1 MSDHPWRGIAMTGG
15 APLAGPT
22 TKLSPWTAPAKLK
35 TPYKVSI
42 FLLLLL
48 GYLVCSPW
56 LLLELGNVSR
66 IFVFVF
72 TLPAAF
78 FWGLKGGV
86 AVSLVTPI
94 LVMALHAVMGEPFGG
109 GVVGPLFLLLMNMMV
124 GQMCDLSLRL
134 EREFEKKDRAELEL
148 QRHKAHL
155 EERIR
160 ERTAELTRTNKELQQ
175 EIGERKQVANALR
188 ESEEKYRLL
197 VETAN
202 EAIFIAQDGV
212 IKFPNP
218 KTFAMT
224 GYSESEV
231 VAMPFVNL
239 IHPDDREMV
248 AERHRQRLNGEG
260 PPSDYAFRIINKAGS
275 EMWVQINAAFTTW
288 EGRPATINLIRD
300 ITEKRQ
306 LEERLRQ
313 SQKIESIGTLAGGIA
328 HEFNNILGIIMGN
341 AELALEEV
349 PERSLAAG
357 NLQEIRTASL
367 RAKDVVNRIL
377 SFARIAPS
385 ERKPVRVGAAARE
398 SLKLLRAA
406 IPATIDIRQHIAC
419 DGETIL
425 ADLTEFHQVLMNLCT
440 NAAHAVEATS
450 GVVEI
455 TLEPVHL
462 DRAAASRYDGLNPG
476 RHVRLTVADTGRGIE
491 PGVMDRI
498 FDPYFTTKEIGQGL
512 GMGLAIVHGIVKKND
527 GAIRIE
533 SEPGHGATVEVVFPQ
548 IEARAA
554 AEVHEANVLPT
565 GAERILVVDDEASL
579 VEMTSLMLERLAY
592 TVVGTTRSTEALTL
606 FQMQPDRF
614 DLVITDM
621 AMPEMAGDRLAKEL
635 LRLRPDMPVILCTGH
650 SDRIDAERAAKL
662 GIAGYYMKPL
672 DQKTLAIGVRNVL
685 DEAQLK
691 RNIKGAGQHA

>member
-1 MSDHPWRGIAMTGG
+1 M
-15 APLAGPT
+15 AGSN
-22 TKLSPWTAPAKLK
+22 TKFSLWTAPAKIK

-42 FLLLLL
+42 FFLLLFS
-48 GYLVCSPW
+48 YLACGPW
-56 LLLELGNVSR
+56 LLTQLGNVSR
-66 IFVFVF
+66 VFVFVF

-86 AVSLVTPI
+86 AVSLATPA
-94 LVMALHAVMGEPFGG
+94 LVLTMHAVMGVPFSG
-109 GVVGPLFLLLMNMMV
+109 GVIGPVFLLLINMIV
-124 GQMCDLSLRL
+124 GRMCDLSLRL
-134 EREFEKKDRAELEL
+134 ERELEKKDRAEMEL
-148 QRHKAHL
+148 QRHKATL
-155 EERIR
+155 EEKIG
-160 ERTAELTRTNKELQQ
+160 ERTAELMRINTELQQ
-175 EIGERKQVANALR
+175 EIGERQQVVRALR

-218 KTFAMT
+218 KTLAMT

-239 IHPDDREMV
+239 IHPDDRQMV
-248 AERHRQRLNGEG
+248 AERHLQRLKGEG

-328 HEFNNILGIIMGN
+328 HEFNNILGIIIGN
-341 AELALEEV
+341 TELALEEV
-349 PERSLAAG
+349 PARSLAGG

-377 SFARIAPS
+377 SFARIAPA

-406 IPATIDIRQHIAC
+406 IPTTVDIRQHLAC

-425 ADLTEFHQVLMNLCT
+425 ADLTEIHQVLMNLCT
-440 NAAHAVEATS
+440 NAAHAVEETS

-462 DRAAASRYDGLNPG
+462 DRSAARRYDGLKPG
-476 RHVRLTVADTGRGIE
+476 PHVRLTVADTGRGIE

-498 FDPYFTTKEIGQGL
+498 FDPYFTTKDIGQGL

-527 GAIRIE
+527 GAIRVE
-533 SEPGHGATVEVVFPQ
+533 SKPGHGTTVEVLFPQ

-554 AEVHEANVLPT
+554 AEVPKAGALPT
-565 GAERILVVDDEASL
+565 GTERILVVDDEASL
-579 VEMTSLMLERLAY
+579 VEMTSRILERLAY
-592 TVVGTTRSTEALTL
+592 TVVGTTSSTEALRLVQT
-606 FQMQPDRF
+606 QPDRF

-621 AMPEMAGDRLAKEL
+621 AMPEMAGDRLAREL
-635 LRLRPDMPVILCTGH
+635 LSLRPDMPVILCTGH
-650 SDRIDAERAAKL
+650 SDRIDAERAVKL

-672 DQKTLAIGVRNVL
+672 EMKTLAKEVRNVL
-685 DEAQLK
+685 DEAKLK
-691 RNIKGAGQHA
+691 RNIEGPGLHA